1 MKNLVFGTTAALA
14 LLATGAFAQT
24 SSTTATFTDATKV
37 EMIEV
42 STDID
47 AIQNAEAA
55 RVWSN
60 IDQDLTA
67 AIASRL
73 EGHMG
78 ADGADIVIDIDEVS
92 LATSF
97 EQAIGTEDAYLKGD
111 ILLRIPGPENNQNYT
126 LTVSSM
132 QAQAY
137 YPDGTQIE
145 DITQGSAIYYAA
157 MIDAFADNVV
167 RNLFAE

>member
-1 MKNLVFGTTAALA
+1 MKNLVLGTTAALA
-14 LLATGAFAQT
+14 LMATGSFAQT
-24 SSTTATFTDATKV
+24 SSTTATFTIDTMVKL
-37 EMIEV
+37 IEV
-42 STDID
+42 STDLD
-47 AIQNAEAA
+47 AVQNAEAA
-55 RVWSN
+55 TVWAN
-60 IDQDLTA
+60 IDQDLAA
-67 AIASRL
+67 AITNRL
-73 EGHMG
+73 EGHLG
-78 ADGADIVIDIDEVS
+78 SDGADIVIDIDEVS

-111 ILLRIPGPENNQNYT
+111 VLLRIPGPENNQNYT
-126 LTVSSM
+126 LTVSSL

-145 DITQGSAIYYAA
+145 DITQGSAVYYAA